1 LKFFEKIHETVEKA
15 KPNNKPSYAQTSSP
29 KVSKI
34 LKIKENFPD
43 LSVKKIEDINKII
56 NTPDKPKHRINM
68 TTKDSLRK
76 QIIVPIGNDNKAKFM
91 ASSSEYIANLNRI
104 LKNIKSDVMAD
115 FTHMDQMGIII
126 VTNKVASPSD
136 F

>member
-1 LKFFEKIHETVEKA
+1 
-15 KPNNKPSYAQTSSP
+15 
-29 KVSKI
+29 
-34 LKIKENFPD
+34 
-43 LSVKKIEDINKII
+43 
-56 NTPDKPKHRINM
+56 M

-76 QIIVPIGNDNKAKFM
+76 QIIVSICNDNKAKFM
-91 ASSSEYIANLNRI
+91 ASSSEHIANLNRI